1 MPVKINLKINRKKAS
16 ISPYRKKKKK
26 KWQMGVMEK
35 KNFTTK
41 FQFF

>member
-1 MPVKINLKINRKKAS
+1 MPVKINLKAS

-35 KNFTTK
+35 KKFTTK
-41 FQFF
+41 FLFF